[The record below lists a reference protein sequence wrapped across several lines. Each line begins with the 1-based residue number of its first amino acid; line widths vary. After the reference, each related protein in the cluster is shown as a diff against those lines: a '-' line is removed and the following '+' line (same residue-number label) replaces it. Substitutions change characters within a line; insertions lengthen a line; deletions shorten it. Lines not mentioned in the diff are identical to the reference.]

1 MEAYK
6 IRNTLRQFTGTDQY
20 YKHLFPGKSSI
31 LHTEGCKFVKDK
43 CEANWLFDQIL
54 LAQAI
59 PRVKSISFQKWIFER
74 LRTDLS
80 WKLTCINTD
89 DNKSVWSKR
98 IEFSD
103 FPLQKIEIWVIDKV
117 ALLPSEY

>member
-6 IRNTLRQFTGTDQY
+6 VRNTLRQFTGTSGY
-20 YKHLFPGKSSI
+20 YKHLFPGRSPI
-31 LHTEGCKFVKDK
+31 YITDGCKYVRDVCKAF
-43 CEANWLFDQIL
+43 WLFDQIL
-54 LAQAI
+54 IAQSL
-59 PRVKSISFQKWIFER
+59 PRVKSISFQKWIFEQQR
-74 LRTDLS
+74 SDLS

-89 DNKSVWSKR
+89 DNKSIWSKR

-117 ALLPSEY
+117 ALLPKEH